1 MTPKRQDQVFQLSL
15 TEIAFTITFILLL
28 LLGYMLVKSQKD
40 LETMRKQLDALP
52 SLIDAELGL
61 KEAKNQ
67 LSHAL
72 QGAGLRNPDEAISK
86 LMAAEQAKAEN
97 TRLRKRL
104 EELDKELTALTEVKE
119 KLEAAVKAKRPDATM
134 DEVVSAMALQ
144 DAVRKAVEGRP
155 GQGGTQNSPSKTW
168 DTTSALAEVQR
179 ALKTSTELRR
189 QLKEKLDKELPE
201 GKERETV
208 QDVVDAAS
216 SFASLNRSGANVK
229 VLQKDNADL
238 RGQIAFLQNRLNA
251 NGGRDYP
258 PCWLNAAGKIEYL
271 FAVEL
276 RPDGVAVTPAWPSSR
291 DADARAL
298 PGIDAMLAGPFSY
311 TEFESRVRSIFDW
324 SRKQSPECRHYV
336 QLKSTITDAV
346 QSDRMRLRVEN
357 FFYKSEIR
365 R

>member
-28 LLGYMLVKSQKD
+28 LLGYMLFKSQKD
-40 LETMRKQLDALP
+40 IEDMRKQLDEFPL
-52 SLIDAELGL
+52 LTDVQQGL
-61 KEAKNQ
+61 TDAKNQ
-67 LSHAL
+67 LAHVL

-97 TRLRKRL
+97 ARLRKRL
-104 EELDKELTALTEVKE
+104 EELDKELTALAE
-119 KLEAAVKAKRPDATM
+119 VKAKIEATAKEKRPDVTAAEVMSALTM
-134 DEVVSAMALQ
+134 Q
-144 DAVRKAVEGRP
+144 DAVIKAVEGHQGP
-155 GQGGTQNSPSKTW
+155 GNAQSSTAKKP
-168 DTTSALAEVQR
+168 DTSRILAEVQQ
-179 ALKTSTELRR
+179 ALKTSSELRR
-189 QLKEKLDKELPE
+189 ELKDKLDKELPK

-216 SFASLNRSGANVK
+216 NFISMTNSGANIK

-238 RGQIAFLQNRLNA
+238 RGQVAFLQNRLNA

-258 PCWLNAAGKIEYL
+258 PCWLNTAGKIEFL

-276 RPDGVAVTPAWPSSR
+276 RPDGVAVAPAWPSSR
-291 DADARAL
+291 DADAKAL
-298 PGIDAMLAGPFSY
+298 PGIDAMLAGSFSY
-311 TEFESRVRSIFDW
+311 AEFESRVRPIFDW

-336 QLKSTITDAV
+336 QLKSTLTDAV